1 MGQPTKRILPW
12 TSTMRCANAAILAT
26 RSRSGWQ
33 QRRISMVLGH
43 HQAVRSTSG
52 ATSVSMSPWISLA
65 ATWWGEGWHRVNPH
79 YWPSSSARPLEKQKI
94 KAGQLTI
101 HADRGSSMRSKP
113 VAFLLADL
121 GVTKTHSRPNLS
133 DDNRY
138 SKSSSR
144 QKNRMGFGAWKP
156 RFAAARAS

>member
-1 MGQPTKRILPW
+1 
-12 TSTMRCANAAILAT
+12 
-26 RSRSGWQ
+26 
-33 QRRISMVLGH
+33 
-43 HQAVRSTSG
+43 
-52 ATSVSMSPWISLA
+52 MSSWISLA
-65 ATWWGEGWHRVNPH
+65 ATWWGEGWRRVNPH
-79 YWPSSSARPLEKQKI
+79 YWPSSSVRPLEKQKI

-144 QKNRMGFGAWKP
+144 QKDRRTSLRRIMMC
-156 RFAAARAS
+156 SVT